1 MLACKTPPHSALKW
15 QIEKGKQ
22 PKTQRETITVW
33 CHYQKSLRVAMSSI
47 INQMAP
53 MMSLR
58 QQKEEAKVE
67 EMIKDLLRFVV
78 RAFFSSPYILVLDC
92 ILFHSVLAEEDISH
106 LLGLKRPDIRS
117 LCSKLIEE
125 RLLSSHS
132 QPEFQAGTKG
142 VRRYYYFI
150 KYPEA
155 IDAIKWKVHQL
166 VTKLKLDL
174 EENSK
179 PQGYYCSTCNT
190 KYSQLDAV
198 SLLNYDRTQFICSLC
213 DEPLIED
220 DSSKL
225 SQVKQQNL
233 SRLMVQLEPI
243 ITYLKKIDDS
253 KVEENTFELALNRLI
268 PPQNNTQAYY
278 SINAK
283 QKRRQDFV
291 IQKLREQTLSQAAQQ
306 ALAQS
311 GADLQA
317 QANAVNGILNNNN
330 SRKAGNNTQATL
342 HVNITTASD
351 ERAQK
356 ELQIKQYEEKMKH
369 NALPAWHEQSTIGK
383 SLGHLKDEE
392 GNSAANMINSSNN
405 YSNGNSF
412 VAKNMDQYK
421 KAESEKEQQKE
432 LDEYYAK
439 LQEQQAAGDSAE
451 NIANATEGESQEPAA
466 EDIDEFGEF
475 DYDALENED
484 DNMDNSHVF
493 QGLDDDEFDD
503 EDENMFEDIEGTD
516 STEQKNENPP
526 PEAKDLPD
534 EKQPEE
540 EDEDEENFDF
550 EDV

>member
-1 MLACKTPPHSALKW
+1 
-15 QIEKGKQ
+15 
-22 PKTQRETITVW
+22 
-33 CHYQKSLRVAMSSI
+33 
-47 INQMAP
+47 
-53 MMSLR
+53 MSLR
-58 QQKEEAKVE
+58 QQQEDAKVE

-174 EENSK
+174 QENSK
-179 PQGYYCSTCNT
+179 PQGYLCPTCNT

-213 DEPLIED
+213 DEPLVED

-243 ITYLKKIDDS
+243 ITYLKKIDDA
-253 KVEENTFELALNRLI
+253 KVEENTFELALTKLI

-317 QANAVNGILNNNN
+317 QVNAVNGILNNNS
-330 SRKAGNNTQATL
+330 SRKAGTNSQATL

-351 ERAQK
+351 EKAQK
-356 ELQIKQYEEKMKH
+356 ELQMRQYEEKMKH
-369 NALPAWHEQSTIGK
+369 NALPEWHEQSTIGK
-383 SLGHLKDEE
+383 SLGHLRDEE
-392 GNSAANMINSSNN
+392 NGENGAYNANN
-405 YSNGNSF
+405 YGNNAF
-412 VAKNMDQYK
+412 VPKNVDQFK
-421 KAESEKEQQKE
+421 KGDAESEHRRELEQ
-432 LDEYYAK
+432 YYEN
-439 LQEQQAAGDSAE
+439 LQTQQAAGDSTPGSFAPQD
-451 NIANATEGESQEPAA
+451 TGE

-475 DYDALENED
+475 DYDALENEN

-493 QGLDDDEFDD
+493 EGLDDEDFDD
-503 EDENMFEDIEGTD
+503 DEEFEDIESSAAPEKKSGTD
-516 STEQKNENPP
+516 EVAATEEAAATEEVAETEEV
-526 PEAKDLPD
+526 PEGKSD
-534 EKQPEE
+534 EKEGD
-540 EDEDEENFDF
+540 DEDDDDENFDF

>member
-1 MLACKTPPHSALKW
+1 
-15 QIEKGKQ
+15 
-22 PKTQRETITVW
+22 
-33 CHYQKSLRVAMSSI
+33 MSSI
-47 INQMAP
+47 INQQP
-53 MMSLR
+53 SSIRSLR
-58 QQKEEAKVE
+58 QQKEDAKVE

-106 LLGLKRPDIRS
+106 LLGLKRPDVRS
-117 LCSKLIEE
+117 LCAKLIEE

-174 EENSK
+174 QENSK
-179 PQGYYCSTCNT
+179 PQGYMCATCNT

-198 SLLNYDRTQFICSLC
+198 SLLNYDRTQFMCSLC
-213 DEPLIED
+213 DEPLVED

-225 SQVKQQNL
+225 AQVKQQNL

-253 KVEENTFELALNRLI
+253 KVEENTFELALTKLI

-317 QANAVNGILNNNN
+317 QANAVNGILNNAN
-330 SRKAGNNTQATL
+330 SRKAGTNSQATL

-351 ERAQK
+351 EKAQK
-356 ELQIKQYEEKMKH
+356 ELQMKQYEEKMKH
-369 NALPAWHEQSTIGK
+369 NALPEWHEQSTIGK
-383 SLGHLKDEE
+383 SLGHLRDENE
-392 GNSAANMINSSNN
+392 DGSVAPSQQASNYEEN
-405 YSNGNSF
+405 KPVY
-412 VAKNMDQYK
+412 KNTDYEK
-421 KAESEKEQQKE
+421 KKQQKE

-439 LQEQQAAGDSAE
+439 LAQEQQDAEAAGTTAKPEED
-451 NIANATEGESQEPAA
+451 GF

-475 DYDALENED
+475 DYDED
-484 DNMDNSHVF
+484 AFANDNDHVF
-493 QGLDDDEFDD
+493 EGLDDDDFDD
-503 EDENMFEDIEGTD
+503 DDMEDVIENNENKEEGSVETKTVDAESKNVEAEDI
-516 STEQKNENPP
+516 
-526 PEAKDLPD
+526 PD
-534 EKQPEE
+534 EDNDDDDFE
-540 EDEDEENFDF
+540 F

>member
-1 MLACKTPPHSALKW
+1 
-15 QIEKGKQ
+15 
-22 PKTQRETITVW
+22 
-33 CHYQKSLRVAMSSI
+33 MSSI
-47 INQMAP
+47 INQHPSSMR
-53 MMSLR
+53 SLR
-58 QQKEEAKVE
+58 QQKEDAKVE

-106 LLGLKRPDIRS
+106 LLGLKRPDVRS
-117 LCSKLIEE
+117 LCAKLIEE

-174 EENSK
+174 QENSK
-179 PQGYYCSTCNT
+179 PQGYMCPTCNT

-198 SLLNYDRTQFICSLC
+198 SLLNYDRTQFMCSLC

-225 SQVKQQNL
+225 AQVKQQNL

-253 KVEENTFELALNRLI
+253 KVEENTFELALTKLI

-317 QANAVNGILNNNN
+317 QANAVNGILNNAN
-330 SRKAGNNTQATL
+330 SRKAGSNSQATL

-351 ERAQK
+351 EKAQK

-369 NALPAWHEQSTIGK
+369 NALPEWHEQSTIGK
-383 SLGHLKDEE
+383 SLGHLRDDNE
-392 GNSAANMINSSNN
+392 GGSMMSNHTNTINN
-405 YSNGNSF
+405 YEDNNKNAYKNS
-412 VAKNMDQYK
+412 DYEK
-421 KAESEKEQQKE
+421 KKQQKE

-439 LQEQQAAGDSAE
+439 LAEEQQNAGEIDGLTGTDMTSTNTPTNDDDAF
-451 NIANATEGESQEPAA
+451 
-466 EDIDEFGEF
+466 EDIDDFGEF
-475 DYDALENED
+475 DYDDEAFAGGED
-484 DNMDNSHVF
+484 HVF
-493 QGLDDDEFDD
+493 EGLDDDDFDD
-503 EDENMFEDIEGTD
+503 EEMEDVVDNDENKDENEAVAASEPKVEEKKAEAD
-516 STEQKNENPP
+516 SIP
-526 PEAKDLPD
+526 
-534 EKQPEE
+534 
-540 EDEDEENFDF
+540 DEENDDDDDFEF

>member
-1 MLACKTPPHSALKW
+1 
-15 QIEKGKQ
+15 
-22 PKTQRETITVW
+22 
-33 CHYQKSLRVAMSSI
+33 MSSI
-47 INQMAP
+47 INQQP
-53 MMSLR
+53 SSIRSLR
-58 QQKEEAKVE
+58 QQKEDAKVE

-106 LLGLKRPDIRS
+106 LLGLKRPDVRS
-117 LCSKLIEE
+117 LCAKLIEE

-174 EENSK
+174 QENSK
-179 PQGYYCSTCNT
+179 PQGYMCATCNT

-198 SLLNYDRTQFICSLC
+198 SLLNYDRTQFMCSLC
-213 DEPLIED
+213 DEPLVED

-225 SQVKQQNL
+225 AQVKQQNL

-253 KVEENTFELALNRLI
+253 KVEENTFELALTKLI

-317 QANAVNGILNNNN
+317 QANAVNGILNNAN
-330 SRKAGNNTQATL
+330 SRKAGSNSQATL

-351 ERAQK
+351 EKAQK
-356 ELQIKQYEEKMKH
+356 ELQMKQYEEKMKH
-369 NALPAWHEQSTIGK
+369 NALPEWHEQSTIGK
-383 SLGHLKDEE
+383 SLGHLRDENE
-392 GNSAANMINSSNN
+392 DVGVAPSQQGSNFEDSKPV
-405 YSNGNSF
+405 Y
-412 VAKNMDQYK
+412 KNTDYEK
-421 KAESEKEQQKE
+421 KRQQKE

-439 LQEQQAAGDSAE
+439 LAQDGAGKPEDD
-451 NIANATEGESQEPAA
+451 GV

-475 DYDALENED
+475 DYDED
-484 DNMDNSHVF
+484 AFANDNDHVF
-493 QGLDDDEFDD
+493 EGLDDDDFDD
-503 EDENMFEDIEGTD
+503 DDMEDVVECNEKGTEEGEPPAEAESKTAEAEDI
-516 STEQKNENPP
+516 P
-526 PEAKDLPD
+526 
-534 EKQPEE
+534 
-540 EDEDEENFDF
+540 DEENDDDDFEF

>member
-1 MLACKTPPHSALKW
+1 
-15 QIEKGKQ
+15 
-22 PKTQRETITVW
+22 
-33 CHYQKSLRVAMSSI
+33 MSSI
-47 INQMAP
+47 INQQP
-53 MMSLR
+53 SSIRSLR
-58 QQKEEAKVE
+58 QQKEDAKVE

-106 LLGLKRPDIRS
+106 LLGLKRPDVRS
-117 LCSKLIEE
+117 LCAKLIEE

-174 EENSK
+174 QENSK
-179 PQGYYCSTCNT
+179 PQGYMCPTCNT

-198 SLLNYDRTQFICSLC
+198 SLLNYDRTQFMCSLC

-225 SQVKQQNL
+225 AQVKQQNL

-253 KVEENTFELALNRLI
+253 KVEENTFELALTKLI

-317 QANAVNGILNNNN
+317 QANAVNGILNNAN
-330 SRKAGNNTQATL
+330 SRKAGSNSQATL

-351 ERAQK
+351 EKAQK
-356 ELQIKQYEEKMKH
+356 ELQMKQYEEKMKH
-369 NALPAWHEQSTIGK
+369 NALPEWHEQSTIGK
-383 SLGHLKDEE
+383 SLGHVRDEDDNGVVQVSQ
-392 GNSAANMINSSNN
+392 GNTSNN
-405 YSNGNSF
+405 NGYDDANKSY
-412 VAKNMDQYK
+412 KNQEYEK
-421 KAESEKEQQKE
+421 KKQQKE
-432 LDEYYAK
+432 LDEYYAM
-439 LQEQQAAGDSAE
+439 LAQEQKK
-451 NIANATEGESQEPAA
+451 ATEGTPAGDDDGF
-466 EDIDEFGEF
+466 EDVDEFGEF
-475 DYDALENED
+475 DYDDEAFAGD
-484 DNMDNSHVF
+484 GDHVF
-493 QGLDDDEFDD
+493 EGLDDDDFDD
-503 EDENMFEDIEGTD
+503 EEMEDVVD
-516 STEQKNENPP
+516 NNENKEESVVETPVEGKVEEKVV
-526 PEAKDLPD
+526 EAENIP
-534 EKQPEE
+534 
-540 EDEDEENFDF
+540 DEENDDDDDFEF

>member
-1 MLACKTPPHSALKW
+1 M
-15 QIEKGKQ
+15 G
-22 PKTQRETITVW
+22 
-33 CHYQKSLRVAMSSI
+33 
-47 INQMAP
+47 
-53 MMSLR
+53 SLR
-58 QQKEEAKVE
+58 QQKEDAKVE
-67 EMIKDLLRFVV
+67 EMIKDLLKFVV

-142 VRRYYYFI
+142 VRRYYYFV

-174 EENSK
+174 QENSK
-179 PQGYYCSTCNT
+179 PQGYLCTTCHT

-220 DSSKL
+220 DSNKL

-253 KVEENTFELALNRLI
+253 KVEENTFELALTKLI

-278 SINAK
+278 
-283 QKRRQDFV
+283 R
-291 IQKLREQTLSQAAQQ
+291 
-306 ALAQS
+306 
-311 GADLQA
+311 ADLQA
-317 QANAVNGILNNNN
+317 QANAVNGILNNSN
-330 SRKAGNNTQATL
+330 SRKAGTNSQATL

-369 NALPAWHEQSTIGK
+369 NALPEWHEQSTIGK
-383 SLGHLKDEE
+383 SLGHLRDEE
-392 GNSAANMINSSNN
+392 
-405 YSNGNSF
+405 
-412 VAKNMDQYK
+412 
-421 KAESEKEQQKE
+421 
-432 LDEYYAK
+432 
-439 LQEQQAAGDSAE
+439 
-451 NIANATEGESQEPAA
+451 
-466 EDIDEFGEF
+466 
-475 DYDALENED
+475 
-484 DNMDNSHVF
+484 
-493 QGLDDDEFDD
+493 
-503 EDENMFEDIEGTD
+503 
-516 STEQKNENPP
+516 
-526 PEAKDLPD
+526 
-534 EKQPEE
+534 
-540 EDEDEENFDF
+540 
-550 EDV
+550 

>member
-1 MLACKTPPHSALKW
+1 
-15 QIEKGKQ
+15 
-22 PKTQRETITVW
+22 
-33 CHYQKSLRVAMSSI
+33 MSSYM
-47 INQMAP
+47 NQSQP
-53 MMSLR
+53 MLSLR
-58 QQKEEAKVE
+58 QQKEDAKIE
-67 EMIKDLLRFVV
+67 EMIKDLLRFVA

-174 EENSK
+174 QENSK
-179 PQGYYCSTCNT
+179 PQGYLCATCNT

-213 DEPLIED
+213 DHPLVED
-220 DSSKL
+220 DSGKL

-243 ITYLKKIDDS
+243 ITYLKKIDDA
-253 KVEENTFELALNRLI
+253 KVEENTFELALTKLI

-317 QANAVNGILNNNN
+317 QANAVNGILNNNS
-330 SRKAGNNTQATL
+330 SRKAGTNSQATL

-351 ERAQK
+351 EKAQK

-369 NALPAWHEQSTIGK
+369 NALPEWHEQSTIGK

-392 GNSAANMINSSNN
+392 GSSNN
-405 YSNGNSF
+405 NLSGIAYNNNNNAYVS
-412 VAKNMDQYK
+412 KNVDHYR
-421 KAESEKEQQKE
+421 KADAELEQRRE
-432 LDEYYAK
+432 LDDYYNN
-439 LQEQQAAGDSAE
+439 LQKQQAVADSGYDSA
-451 NIANATEGESQEPAA
+451 AVSQEPEG

-484 DNMDNSHVF
+484 ENINDSHVF
-493 QGLDDDEFDD
+493 EGLDDDDFEDD
-503 EDENMFEDIEGTD
+503 EEFEDIESSVVPEKETQDKSPVLSESLPEESKEAG
-516 STEQKNENPP
+516 NE
-526 PEAKDLPD
+526 
-534 EKQPEE
+534 EE
-540 EDEDEENFDF
+540 EDDDDDNFDF

>member
-1 MLACKTPPHSALKW
+1 
-15 QIEKGKQ
+15 
-22 PKTQRETITVW
+22 
-33 CHYQKSLRVAMSSI
+33 MSSI
-47 INQMAP
+47 INQQPVMG
-53 MMSLR
+53 SLR
-58 QQKEEAKVE
+58 QQKEDAKVE
-67 EMIKDLLRFVV
+67 EMIKDLLKFVV

-142 VRRYYYFI
+142 VRRYYYFV

-166 VTKLKLDL
+166 VIKLKLDL
-174 EENSK
+174 QENSK
-179 PQGYYCSTCNT
+179 PQGYLCTTCHT

-220 DSSKL
+220 DSNKL

-253 KVEENTFELALNRLI
+253 KVEENTFELALTKLI

-317 QANAVNGILNNNN
+317 QANAVNGILNNSN
-330 SRKAGNNTQATL
+330 SRKAGTNSQATL

-369 NALPAWHEQSTIGK
+369 NALPEWHEQSTIGK
-383 SLGHLKDEE
+383 SLGHLRDEE
-392 GNSAANMINSSNN
+392 GNRNN
-405 YSNGNSF
+405 YNGNGYNNNNNNNNNNGNNF
-412 VAKNMDQYK
+412 MPKNLDQFK
-421 KAESEKEQQKE
+421 KADAEKEQQRE
-432 LDEYYAK
+432 LDDYYEK
-439 LQEQQAAGDSAE
+439 LQQQQQQQQTTAGGDVGTTTATANTTTAE
-451 NIANATEGESQEPAA
+451 GTSQEPMD

-475 DYDALENED
+475 DYDDLENED
-484 DNMDNSHVF
+484 DNADNSHVF
-493 QGLDDDEFDD
+493 EGLDDDDFED
-503 EDENMFEDIEGTD
+503 EDDNMFEDIESVPVSPEKSD
-516 STEQKNENPP
+516 EKEPV
-526 PEAKDLPD
+526 EAKNLPD
-534 EKQPEE
+534 EKKEGESEEKNEDGDEKMAEGDGVEE
-540 EDEDEENFDF
+540 EGDDDENFDF